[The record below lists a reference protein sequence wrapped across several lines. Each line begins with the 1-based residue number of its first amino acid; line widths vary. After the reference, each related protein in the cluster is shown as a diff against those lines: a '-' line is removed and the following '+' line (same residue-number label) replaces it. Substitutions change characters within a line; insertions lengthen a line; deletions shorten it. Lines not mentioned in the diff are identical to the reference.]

1 LKRRFEPKRLN
12 ASILDFSRFKLISMK
27 VTALHIIRAV
37 LKRRFEPKRLNAGFL
52 AFSRFKPISLIATAL
67 KPPGQSRNTAFN

>member
-1 LKRRFEPKRLN
+1 
-12 ASILDFSRFKLISMK
+12 MK

-52 AFSRFKPISLIATAL
+52 AFSRLKLISIKATAL
-67 KPPGQSRNTAFN
+67 HVTRAVTKRRIELG